1 MKIFF
6 KKLLYTFTVTLVF
19 VYGIYTMIEQEVEL
33 KNIADEKEKY
43 VTLCENEEM
52 RHEQLLETKK
62 NINSDEYIE
71 EVAREKLGLVMPY
84 EIIFVDASIWKD
96 DLIGHPFCVEATT
109 ALRGLFVDY
118 IGKMM

>member
-1 MKIFF
+1 MKNFL
-6 KKLLYTFTVTLVF
+6 KKLLYTFTVTLAF

-84 EIIFVDASIWKD
+84 EIIFVDASI
-96 DLIGHPFCVEATT
+96 
-109 ALRGLFVDY
+109 
-118 IGKMM
+118 